1 MLELSSISRNFSGI
15 TAVDHVSFSARP
27 GEMTV
32 ERILSQLVVEQDTT
46 AISREI
52 ADRVRA

>member
-1 MLELSSISRNFSGI
+1 MLELHSISKSFSGI
-15 TAVDHVSFSARP
+15 TAADHVSFSARP

-32 ERILSQLVVEQDTT
+32 ESIFSQLVVEQDTT

-52 ADRVRA
+52 ADRARA

>member
-1 MLELSSISRNFSGI
+1 MLELHISKSFSGI
-15 TAVDHVSFSARP
+15 TAIDHISFSARP

-32 ERILSQLVVEQDTT
+32 ESIFSQLVVEQDTT

-52 ADRVRA
+52 ADRVLA